1 MATHMHPAP
10 HRPMIDPDQ
19 FEQAGRMFRV
29 WLDRL
34 FGHAEPEDDTSIAW
48 EDGEPKSDRPDI
60 GPPGH

>member
-1 MATHMHPAP
+1 
-10 HRPMIDPDQ
+10 MIDPDQ